1 MKNIYF
7 IRHCSADGQHKDS
20 PLTTIGM
27 RQAHLIS
34 NFFSDQDI
42 KIDKIISSPY
52 LRAIESIKPF
62 SEKTLTE
69 IEIDERL
76 KERILSVEP
85 IDDWIEVLEQSF
97 NDQHFAL
104 PGGESALDAVQRVN
118 KVFESIYGN
127 DNVKNAVIVSHGNL
141 MALFLRQYDRDFG
154 FKKWKEL
161 QSPDIYLIKY
171 EKGYFSTECVWNNC

>member
-7 IRHCSADGQHKDS
+7 VRHCSADGQHMDS
-20 PLTTIGM
+20 PLTTVGM

-34 NFFSDQDI
+34 SFFSDQDI

-62 SEKTLTE
+62 AEKTGTE
-69 IEIDERL
+69 IEINERL

-85 IDDWIEVLEQSF
+85 IDDWLEVLEQSF

-104 PGGESALDAVQRVN
+104 PGGESAKNAVDRANMV
-118 KVFESIYGN
+118 VESIYRN

-141 MALFLRQYDRDFG
+141 MALLLRQYDGSSG
-154 FKKWKEL
+154 FKRWKEL
-161 QSPDIYLIKY
+161 QHPDIYLIKY
-171 EKGYFSTECVWNNC
+171 ETDNPSIECVWND

>member
-7 IRHCSADGQHKDS
+7 VRHCSADGQHKDS

-52 LRAIESIKPF
+52 LRAVESIKPF
-62 SEKTLTE
+62 AEKTRSE

-76 KERILSVEP
+76 KERILSDEP
-85 IDDWIEVLEQSF
+85 IDDWLEVLELSF
-97 NDQHFAL
+97 NDQYFAL
-104 PGGESALDAVQRVN
+104 PGGESAKDAIQRAN
-118 KVFESIYGN
+118 MVFDSIYTN
-127 DNVKNAVIVSHGNL
+127 DNIKNAVIVSHGNL
-141 MALFLRQYDRDFG
+141 MALLLRQYDPSFG

-161 QSPDIYLIKY
+161 QNPDIYLIKY
-171 EKGYFSTECVWNNC
+171 EKNNSSIECVWND